1 MISAKNVIWILIFIG
16 VIVSFLGMMSFSFLS
31 NKKSKEEFSFTR
43 QFPYEFVKNKITSIF
58 LYLMM
63 AFAFAPLLL
72 IVPLFGEFGDLAVIS
87 LVITCV
93 LGLTMMV
100 LVAAI
105 KIPASYTHEH
115 VIVSTILMAAAF
127 LCSGLTAIRL
137 FLSYSVELRFGGGG
151 FHLAFA
157 IIASLIAIA
166 MLVVIF
172 NPKLKDWALLEEQ
185 MNGEDKAYYRPKFFV
200 LAYSE
205 WASVLALFLSQILFL
220 LSLISI

>member
-1 MISAKNVIWILIFIG
+1 MISAKNVIWILIIIG
-16 VIVSFLGMMSFSFLS
+16 AIVSFLSMMGFSFLS
-31 NKKSKEEFSFTR
+31 CKKSKEDFSFTR
-43 QFPYEFVKNKITSIF
+43 QFPYEFVKNKIAGIF
-58 LYLMM
+58 LYLMV

-72 IVPLFGEFGDLAVIS
+72 IIPLFGEFGDLAVIS
-87 LVITCV
+87 LVITCIF
-93 LGLTMMV
+93 GLTTMV

-127 LCSGLTAIRL
+127 FCSGLTATRL

-157 IIASLIAIA
+157 IIASLIAVA

-185 MNGEDKAYYRPKFFV
+185 MNGEDKNYYRPKFFV